1 MSNTPYRTGMWRVSP
16 WNYYPEVT
24 QDFQFAKKIQI
35 HDVTLR
41 DGEQETGVVFT
52 AQDKIAIA
60 KQLATL
66 GVHRIEAGMPA
77 VSKDDEYAVKAIA
90 DLNLGPKIFAFARCM
105 VSDVEM
111 AKKAGCD
118 GVVMEIAANQE
129 FVEKAY
135 GKSFDWAKKAAS
147 DATKAAQELGLYTA
161 FFTIDGTRAEIN
173 ALLDMVEEVATRG
186 HMDSFVLADTFGC
199 TTPQAIAAVMRR
211 IKARFKQ
218 PVEAHFHMHFGLG
231 AANTLAALAAGADVA
246 HVTVAGLGEGAGN
259 TPIEDV
265 VMSLKCLYGVDVGLN
280 TEHLLDTAKLVCK
293 VANNHAVPVN
303 RPFLGERIYKVESGI
318 GVMFATN
325 AAKAGD
331 VEILYPF
338 NPALVGQPPM
348 DFAMGKKS
356 GTFTIDLWLERIGWT
371 ATEEQNLDILAKVK
385 ELALKKKEL
394 LTEAEFV
401 EIVNQVLGAP
411 AQPPTRGKPILDE
424 QVSRA
429 GKAWLDGK
437 KKAAGTQ

>member
-1 MSNTPYRTGMWRVSP
+1 MWRVSP
-16 WNYYPEVT
+16 WDYYPEVT
-24 QDFQFAKKIQI
+24 QDFQFNPQVQI

-60 KQLATL
+60 KKLAAL

-77 VSKDDEYAVKAIA
+77 VSKDDEYAVKAIK
-90 DLNLGPKIFAFARCM
+90 DLNLGPKIFAFSRCM

-199 TTPQAIAAVMRR
+199 TTPQAIFAMMKR

-231 AANTLAALAAGADVA
+231 VANTVAAVAAGANVA

-265 VMSLKCLYGVDVGLN
+265 VMSLKCLYGVDVGLK
-280 TEHLLDTAKLVCK
+280 TERFVETARFVCD
-293 VANNHAVPVN
+293 VANHHALPVN
-303 RPFLGERIYKVESGI
+303 RPILGERIYQVESGI

-348 DFAMGKKS
+348 DFVMGKKS
-356 GTFTIDLWLERIGWT
+356 GTFTVDLWLERIGRKADEKQT
-371 ATEEQNLDILAKVK
+371 LAILAKVK

-394 LTEAEFV
+394 LTKEEFV
-401 EIVNQVLGAP
+401 EIVNQVLGTP
-411 AQPPTRGKPILDE
+411 AKPPKPGHPILDQ

-429 GKAWLDGK
+429 GKAWLKGK
-437 KKAAGTQ
+437 AKAA

>member
-1 MSNTPYRTGMWRVSP
+1 MDTTLYRNALWRVSP
-16 WNYYPEVT
+16 WDYYPEVT
-24 QDFQFAKKIQI
+24 KDFSFAKKILI

-60 KQLATL
+60 KKLAAL

-77 VSKDDEYAVKAIA
+77 VSAEDEYAVKAIV
-90 DLNLGPKIFAFARCM
+90 DMNLGPKIFAFARCM
-105 VSDVEM
+105 VGDVEM

-118 GVVMEIAANQE
+118 GVVMEIAANKE

-135 GKSFDWAKKAAS
+135 GKTYDWAKKAAS

-161 FFTIDGTRAEIN
+161 FFTIDGTRTEID

-199 TTPQAIAAVMRR
+199 ATPQAIGAMMKR

-218 PVEAHFHMHFGLG
+218 PVEAHCHMHFGQG
-231 AANTLAALAAGADVA
+231 VSNTIAALAAGADVA
-246 HVTVAGLGEGAGN
+246 HVTVAGLGEGPGN
-259 TPIEDV
+259 VPIEDV

-280 TEHLLDTAKLVCK
+280 TELFVDTAKFVCK
-293 VANNHAVPVN
+293 TANNHAIPVN
-303 RPFLGERIYKVESGI
+303 RPILGDRVFKVESGI

-331 VEILYPF
+331 MEILYSF

-348 DFAMGKKS
+348 DFVMGKKS
-356 GTFTIDLWLERIGWT
+356 GTFTVDLWLERIGRKADEKQT
-371 ATEEQNLDILAKVK
+371 LAILAKVK

-394 LTEAEFV
+394 LTKEEFV

-411 AQPPTRGKPILDE
+411 AQEPTPGNPILDQ

-429 GKAWLDGK
+429 GRAWLESK
-437 KKAAGTQ
+437 KKAA